1 MSNETNRRKKNE
13 RMKQIWQAH
22 ANDKH
27 THITDIMRDLFE
39 RRQKSEQKPIW
50 RKLAKIISVEIC
62 GPITAFIPR
71 SSGSTRT
78 FVGINTINILSNEW
92 YVKIQRVPVC
102 ASVRWLYVCV
112 CVCVRLAVCMWIT
125 LSLLAGLHSVSR
137 NSYASWYQQINKLNN
152 E

>member
-102 ASVRWLYVCV
+102 ASVRWL
-112 CVCVRLAVCMWIT
+112 CVRVCAAGCVYVNHIKLTCWFTFREPKFVCMLIPT
-125 LSLLAGLHSVSR
+125 D
-137 NSYASWYQQINKLNN
+137 K
-152 E
+152 